1 MVDYRIDSHKLIY
14 HPSRVADWMTGKNIY
29 PICMEISPSSSC
41 NHRCQFCAFDYL
53 AYKPAFLDKDLIL
66 NNLRVMATKG
76 VKSIVLAGSGEPL
89 LNPATPE
96 IINGIKDCGL
106 DVAMSSNGVFFTKA
120 VAEESLAALTWIRF
134 SVNAGTTATYNSI
147 HGGHPDDFQRV
158 LANLQDAVAVKRN
171 KGLHTTLGV
180 QLLLI
185 PENLNDVYTLS
196 KLLKEIGVDYF
207 TVKPYS
213 QHPQSI
219 NELDATFDYQAC
231 LDLEK
236 QLRELSTDSYRI
248 FFRSQSME
256 KLKQERQ
263 YDRCL
268 GLPFWAYIDAN
279 ADVWACLAYVG
290 NSDFCYGSLK
300 KQNFVELWEGE
311 KRAEIMARIKDMD
324 VSQCRELCRL
334 DEINNYLCQLK
345 KRVEHVNF
353 I

>member
-14 HPSRVADWMTGKNIY
+14 HPTLVAEWLAGKNIY

-53 AYKPAFLDKDLIL
+53 EYKPAFLDKDLIL
-66 NNLRVMATKG
+66 NNLQLIAPKG

-89 LNPATPE
+89 LNPATPA
-96 IINGIKDCGL
+96 IVNGIKDCGM
-106 DVAMSSNGVFFTKA
+106 DVAMSSNGVLFTQA
-120 VAEESLAALTWIRF
+120 VAEECLAALTWIRF
-134 SVNAGTTATYNSI
+134 SVNAGTTATYSKI
-147 HGGHPDDFQRV
+147 HGGRTGDFETV
-158 LANLQDAVAVKRN
+158 LANLQDAVAIKRS

-185 PENLNDVYTLS
+185 PENISDVYTLC
-196 KLLKEIGVDYF
+196 KLLKEIDVDYF

-219 NELDATFDYQAC
+219 NAFTTTFDYQAC
-231 LDLEK
+231 LDLER
-236 QLRELSTDSYRI
+236 QLNELSTDVFRI
-248 FFRSQSME
+248 FFRSQSMG
-256 KLKQERQ
+256 KLKQERL
-263 YDRCL
+263 YNRCL
-268 GLPFWAYIDAN
+268 GLPFWVYIDAN

-290 NSDFCYGSLK
+290 KSDYCYGSLK
-300 KQNFVELWEGE
+300 EQNFMELWEGE
-311 KRAEIMARIKDMD
+311 KRAEITSRIENMD

-334 DEINNYLCQLK
+334 DEINSYLGKLK
-345 KRVEHVNF
+345 DTIEHVNF

>member
-14 HPSRVADWMTGKNIY
+14 HPERVADWIAGNNIY

-53 AYKPAFLDKDLIL
+53 AYKPIFLDKDLIL
-66 NNLRVMATKG
+66 NNLHVMATKG

-89 LNPATPE
+89 LNPATPA
-96 IINGIKDCGL
+96 IINGIKDCGM
-106 DVAMSSNGVFFTKA
+106 DVAMSSNGVLFTKA
-120 VAEESLAALTWIRF
+120 TAEECLASLTWVRF
-134 SVNAGTTATYNSI
+134 SVNGGTTATYSSI
-147 HGGHPDDFQRV
+147 HGGHPNDFETV
-158 LANLQDAVAVKRN
+158 LSNLQDAVAIKRN
-171 KGLHTTLGV
+171 KGLQTTLGV

-185 PENLNDVYTLS
+185 PDNISSVYTLS

-219 NELDATFDYQAC
+219 NELDTTFDYQAC
-231 LDLEK
+231 LDLDK
-236 QLRELSTDSYRI
+236 QLSELSTNSYRV
-248 FFRSQSME
+248 FFRSQSMK
-256 KLKQERQ
+256 KLKKERQ
-263 YDRCL
+263 YNRCL

-290 NSDFCYGSLK
+290 NPDFCYGSLRE
-300 KQNFVELWEGE
+300 QSFMELWEGK
-311 KRAEIMARIKDMD
+311 KRSELMAHIKNMD
-324 VSQCRELCRL
+324 VSKCRELCRL
-334 DEINNYLCQLK
+334 DEINTYLDQLK
-345 KRVEHVNF
+345 KSIDHVNF